1 MVWHAANMS
10 NHDDVSGETPGAGAM
25 LARGAGY
32 GALFGGICGI
42 FIAPVSEAVT
52 SHDGRFVPSTFLLA
66 VFTTPVAA
74 CYGVVA
80 GLGAATVVS
89 LLPPRRRTGAA
100 ARWTSAVVGPAIV
113 AVIGW
118 WLFRPSLT
126 PGPNETRDHVI
137 ETLMLA
143 YIYPCSTAFI
153 VAVLGG
159 PKLVAP
165 VRADEAP
172 SWSTAT

>member
-1 MVWHAANMS
+1 
-10 NHDDVSGETPGAGAM
+10 
-25 LARGAGY
+25 
-32 GALFGGICGI
+32 
-42 FIAPVSEAVT
+42 
-52 SHDGRFVPSTFLLA
+52 
-66 VFTTPVAA
+66 
-74 CYGVVA
+74 
-80 GLGAATVVS
+80 
-89 LLPPRRRTGAA
+89 
-100 ARWTSAVVGPAIV
+100 VVGPAIV
-113 AVIGW
+113 ALIGW

-126 PGPNETRDHVI
+126 AGPNETRDHVI